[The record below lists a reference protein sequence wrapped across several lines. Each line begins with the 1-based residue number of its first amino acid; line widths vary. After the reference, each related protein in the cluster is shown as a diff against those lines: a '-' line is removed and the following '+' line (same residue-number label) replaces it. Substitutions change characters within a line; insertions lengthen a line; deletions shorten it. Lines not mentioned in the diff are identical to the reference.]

1 MSTIA
6 SEYKNMIIPWW
17 IVLLQGI
24 ASLILGILLLIQPGI
39 TTLIIVQFIGIYWFV
54 SGIFGIVSIFIDNR
68 MWGWKLFSG
77 IMGIIA
83 GIIIIQHPL
92 WSNVLILS
100 TLAIVLGVQG
110 LLIGITNLIQAF
122 KGAGWGIG
130 ILGILSI
137 IFGFMLVINPL
148 MAGFA
153 LAWVIGIFA
162 IVGGITA
169 IVMAFRLK

>member
-122 KGAGWGIG
+122 QGAGWGIG
-130 ILGILSI
+130 ILGLLSI
-137 IFGFMLVINPL
+137 VFGLVLVFNPL
-148 MAGFA
+148 MAG
-153 LAWVIGIFA
+153 LTLPWVIGVFA
-162 IVGGITA
+162 VVGGILA